1 VTGDGEG
8 LCRRRGWWL
17 GEVADR
23 SGLTAGFGPVLA
35 TVPRRCHDPGCASLR
50 GQPRL
55 FGPVPS
61 RSTAQRAAFAV
72 PGESDEF
79 YEAATSVYREPY
91 GRGDREILVE
101 EDQWA

>member
-1 VTGDGEG
+1 MI
-8 LCRRRGWWL
+8 R
-17 GEVADR
+17 AY
-23 SGLTAGFGPVLA
+23 
-35 TVPRRCHDPGCASLR
+35 ASLL

-91 GRGDREILVE
+91 GRGDREIVVE